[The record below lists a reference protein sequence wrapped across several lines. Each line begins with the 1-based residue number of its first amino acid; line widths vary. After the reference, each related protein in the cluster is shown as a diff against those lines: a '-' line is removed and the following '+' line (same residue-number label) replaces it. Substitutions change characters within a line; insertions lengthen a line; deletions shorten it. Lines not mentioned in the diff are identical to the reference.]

1 MKKSQLRQIIKE
13 EISKVLGEVRI
24 QSKSFP
30 DLEQFGGEVDLD
42 SLRNILVA
50 ASPSLGLKGAKD
62 KVQGISDERLVEFI
76 DYMLKKYLG
85 LPTLGGDTHIEKS
98 IR

>member
-1 MKKSQLRQIIKE
+1 MKKSELRQIIRE
-13 EISKVLGEVRI
+13 EISKVSEVRI

-76 DYMLKKYLG
+76 DYMLKRYLG
-85 LPTLGGDTHIEKS
+85 LPTLGGDTHIEKVQ
-98 IR
+98 